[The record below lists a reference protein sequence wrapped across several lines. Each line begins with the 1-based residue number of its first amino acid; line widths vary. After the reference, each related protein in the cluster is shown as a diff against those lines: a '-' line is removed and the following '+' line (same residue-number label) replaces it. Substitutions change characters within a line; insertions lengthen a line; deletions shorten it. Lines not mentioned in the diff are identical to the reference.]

1 MKKNQESFIYRQ
13 DRRVPV
19 ESERVLKEDNTDYAG
34 LPWAI
39 NL

>member
-1 MKKNQESFIYRQ
+1 MKKNTNLFIYRQ

-19 ESERVLKEDNTDYAG
+19 ESERVLKQDDTDDANI
-34 LPWAI
+34 PWAR